1 MLHSLDN
8 TLGPCFKEHHWHI
21 QKKSLLHCIV
31 FLKVLRL
38 LLYLYCFASS
48 HKIRQKKPV
57 CWLPHGKILWPLPVW
72 GPSSVHPHRYSIPIL
87 TPPQPRTPA
96 SLSPQHSSLAPAPPG
111 CFQGN
116 SAMSQ
121 QNEGKKKPNTSLSR
135 DPPFPL
141 PSSAGTRRRESP
153 PTPARRGAH
162 AAPSPAGSGDAEP
175 PPPARPAKPRG
186 ATGDSPGSAA
196 SRCRAGHKAGRCFL
210 HPTPPQAHS
219 AVKAFPKTLFR
230 LSFSRTKVREARAAP
245 QRRSRRALSH
255 GSRVGSVR
263 GSPAAPR
270 PPADKAPGPPGSG
283 RAAANKGSSG
293 AAGRGGA
300 APPAR
305 ER

>member
-57 CWLPHGKILWPLPVW
+57 CWLPHGKTLWPLPVW
-72 GPSSVHPHRYSIPIL
+72 GPSSVHPHHYSIPIL

-121 QNEGKKKPNTSLSR
+121 QNEGKKKTTHHCLEI
-135 DPPFPL
+135 L
-141 PSSAGTRRRESP
+141 P
-153 PTPARRGAH
+153 
-162 AAPSPAGSGDAEP
+162 
-175 PPPARPAKPRG
+175 
-186 ATGDSPGSAA
+186 
-196 SRCRAGHKAGRCFL
+196 SRCRAALAPGEGNPLLHQPGGARTLLRAQPGAGTRSRRRQPGQRNPAARPATARARVRADAGQDTRQADASSTP
-210 HPTPPQAHS
+210 HPPPQAHS

-245 QRRSRRALSH
+245 Q
-255 GSRVGSVR
+255 
-263 GSPAAPR
+263 
-270 PPADKAPGPPGSG
+270 
-283 RAAANKGSSG
+283 
-293 AAGRGGA
+293 
-300 APPAR
+300 
-305 ER
+305 

>member
-1 MLHSLDN
+1 MAPPRV
-8 TLGPCFKEHHWHI
+8 GPI
-21 QKKSLLHCIV
+21 LSPSPSLLH
-31 FLKVLRL
+31 
-38 LLYLYCFASS
+38 
-48 HKIRQKKPV
+48 P
-57 CWLPHGKILWPLPVW
+57 
-72 GPSSVHPHRYSIPIL
+72 HPHP
-87 TPPQPRTPA
+87 TPA
-96 SLSPQHSSLAPAPPG
+96 PHTRRSVPAALVTGSRTTGIFSRELSHEPAKRG
-111 CFQGN
+111 
-116 SAMSQ
+116 
-121 QNEGKKKPNTSLSR
+121 EKKKPTHHCLEI
-135 DPPFPL
+135 L
-141 PSSAGTRRRESP
+141 P
-153 PTPARRGAH
+153 
-162 AAPSPAGSGDAEP
+162 
-175 PPPARPAKPRG
+175 
-186 ATGDSPGSAA
+186 
-196 SRCRAGHKAGRCFL
+196 SRCRAALAPREGNPLLHQPGGARTLLRAQPRAGTRSRRRRRQ
-210 HPTPPQAHS
+210 PGQRNPAARPATARARVRADAGQDTRQADASSTPPHPQAHS